1 VPIVH
6 SREEMEAVVTRLSER
21 AFADGVLWDIPKA
34 RRREQAKNPMKQLRI
49 GLDGDLK
56 IRMATQIERYLA
68 HYGNKGVAW
77 DAICKR
83 LEGPFED
90 EA

>member
-1 VPIVH
+1 MPIVH
-6 SREEMEAVVTRLSER
+6 SREELEAVTSRLSDR

-34 RRREQAKNPMKQLRI
+34 RRREQAKNPQKQLRI

-68 HYGNKGVAW
+68 HYGSKGVAW
-77 DAICKR
+77 DALIAR
-83 LEGPFED
+83 LEEPFD
-90 EA
+90 DA